1 VRRGNDLVH
10 FRGTTRG
17 ASPAFHRSRHTLRGR
32 AEVRDVTTRGAL
44 SARAERTR
52 DRRRNVG
59 HHHAFRPT
67 AARVKRKSS
76 LRPLAGILT
85 ADAQLGQWVARQRQE
100 AELAAEVRKH
110 LPRALGLRVHVTGL
124 RDGVLELGANGG
136 AIAATL
142 RQRAPALRAAL
153 SADGFGVRE
162 VKVRVQ
168 VVASPGA
175 PARGTPRSLDVRAAT
190 PLFDLAEQLPQ
201 GPLREALA
209 RWSRRARGR

>member
-1 VRRGNDLVH
+1 M
-10 FRGTTRG
+10 
-17 ASPAFHRSRHTLRGR
+17 
-32 AEVRDVTTRGAL
+32 
-44 SARAERTR
+44 
-52 DRRRNVG
+52 
-59 HHHAFRPT
+59 
-67 AARVKRKSS
+67 KRKSS

-124 RDGVLELGANGG
+124 RDGVLELGASGG

-168 VVASPGA
+168 VVASASA
-175 PARGTPRSLDVRAAT
+175 PERGTPRSLDVRAAT

>member
-1 VRRGNDLVH
+1 MLPREAR
-10 FRGTTRG
+10 FRPCRT
-17 ASPAFHRSRHTLRGR
+17 GR
-32 AEVRDVTTRGAL
+32 ATGGAMWGIITPF
-44 SARAERTR
+44 A
-52 DRRRNVG
+52 
-59 HHHAFRPT
+59 PT
-67 AARVKRKSS
+67 IARVKRKPS

-124 RDGVLELGANGG
+124 RDGVLELGATGG

-168 VVASPGA
+168 VVASPPA
-175 PARGTPRSLDVRAAT
+175 PERGTPRSLDVRAAT
-190 PLFDLAEQLPQ
+190 PLFDLAEHLPQ

>member
-1 VRRGNDLVH
+1 M
-10 FRGTTRG
+10 
-17 ASPAFHRSRHTLRGR
+17 
-32 AEVRDVTTRGAL
+32 
-44 SARAERTR
+44 
-52 DRRRNVG
+52 
-59 HHHAFRPT
+59 
-67 AARVKRKSS
+67 KRKPS

-85 ADAQLGQWVARQRQE
+85 ADAQLAQWVARQRQE
-100 AELAAEVRKH
+100 AQLVAEVRKH

-124 RDGVLELGANGG
+124 RDGVLELGASGG

-153 SADGFGVRE
+153 AASGLDVRD

-168 VVASPGA
+168 VAVAPPA
-175 PARGTPRSLDVRAAT
+175 PVRDAPRDLDVRAAA
-190 PLFDLAEQLPQ
+190 PLFELAGKLPQ